1 MACEFETTDRKF
13 ILNAGQEQLSH
24 FSRYTDNALQ
34 ELSGQLAGKDTA
46 AANKVLV
53 ESHLLPG
60 VEIVAARD
68 KAGIMR
74 DTSGA
79 NVFLTEKE
87 LRQRADGELKEI
99 TDGAK
104 LAAEAFDHLH
114 SGFDGPLGLL
124 FPAQMTKDD
133 ITSALKNKNLKPEE
147 IAGLNVM
154 QKEFDRISFFD
165 TSISREDISSYP
177 EFQRKLMDAKLSN
190 FIDNSSYQSEPRSTY
205 AYDDYSRRSSPYNR
219 DWSSQQ
225 SKEDRD
231 ANPRTF
237 SVFDWNNPGTCM
249 PFRQTE
255 LSPLKSNRPKL

>member
-13 ILNAGQEQLSH
+13 ILNTDQEQLRHLSQ
-24 FSRYTDNALQ
+24 YTDNALQ
-34 ELSGQLAGKDTA
+34 DLSGQLAGKDTT
-46 AANKVLV
+46 AANEVLV
-53 ESHLLPG
+53 DSHLLPG

-68 KAGIMR
+68 EAGIMR
-74 DTSGA
+74 DTTGA

-87 LRQRADGELKEI
+87 LRQHADGELKEI

-104 LAAEAFDHLH
+104 LATEAFDHLH

-133 ITSALKNKNLKPEE
+133 IGSALKNKNLTPAE
-147 IAGLNVM
+147 IAGLNIM
-154 QKEFDRISFFD
+154 QQEFDRMSFFD
-165 TSISREDISSYP
+165 TSISREDMSSYP

-190 FIDNSSYQSEPRSTY
+190 FIDNPSYHSEPRSTY
-205 AYDDYSRRSSPYNR
+205 ADDGYSRRPSPYNR
-219 DWSSQQ
+219 DWPSQQ

-237 SVFDWNNPGTCM
+237 SLFDWNDPGTC
-249 PFRQTE
+249 
-255 LSPLKSNRPKL
+255 RPSRRIDAPAGP

>member
-13 ILNAGQEQLSH
+13 ILNADQEQLRYL
-24 FSRYTDNALQ
+24 SRHTDSALQ
-34 ELSGQLAGKDTA
+34 DLSGQLAGKDTA
-46 AANKVLV
+46 AANQVLV
-53 ESHLLPG
+53 DSHLLPG

-74 DTSGA
+74 DTTGA
-79 NVFLTEKE
+79 KVLLTEKE
-87 LRQRADGELKEI
+87 LRQQAAQELKKI

-104 LAAEAFDHLH
+104 LATEAFDHLH

-133 ITSALKNKNLKPEE
+133 IGSALKNKNLTPEE
-147 IAGLNVM
+147 IAGLNIM
-154 QKEFDRISFFD
+154 QEKFGQMSFFD
-165 TSISREDISSYP
+165 TSISREDINSYA
-177 EFQRKLMDAKLSN
+177 EFERKLMDNKLSN
-190 FIDNSSYQSEPRSTY
+190 FIDNPSYQSEPRSTY
-205 AYDDYSRRSSPYNR
+205 AYNDYSRKSSPYYS

-237 SVFDWNNPGTCM
+237 SLFDWKDPGTCM
-249 PFRQTE
+249 PFRKTE